1 MTAEPT
7 LESRIEKKDL
17 SEIRAE
23 PMLLRS
29 TPEEEDSEK
38 TQIDQIPHFTN
49 TPLQISL
56 HAIAIS
62 IAIMGDYPI

>member
-1 MTAEPT
+1 
-7 LESRIEKKDL
+7 
-17 SEIRAE
+17 
-23 PMLLRS
+23 MLLRS

-38 TQIDQIPHFTN
+38 TQIDQIPHFTT